1 MGKVIL
7 EKILL
12 KNWHAFQDNIFDI
25 SDLSTLI
32 TGMNASGKTTLLDA
46 ISMIL
51 DGANANDFNVAVKDE
66 GERRTI
72 SGALHYVVSGVPRR
86 TGKVSGLIIAQFYD
100 QNYNVRF
107 LNGLFL
113 RSRSFGPDSGVEQK
127 YFSIMNMSMD
137 DPGFTSEYEKMP
149 KRVDYI
155 TKKVAFEEFFKQR
168 KMQHIRTDVYKGL
181 VNSVLRAKLDCS
193 LADFVKRNI
202 LPEDD
207 KIASIEAIKNNY
219 RLLDSREKMY
229 EELSEEIS
237 LLKNICTLKNEMDT
251 SEKRY
256 AILSVCKEKTIKSK
270 ISDIE
275 KKKEDLEKKIKK
287 QTEEKHNLENEL
299 SEIAI
304 KTGVHK
310 SSSEVK
316 EKKNEL
322 ILTNRELITL
332 KTELNKA
339 EDLLNALSKLSGLI
353 HNGTLKS
360 YDMESVSDT
369 VIYSVI
375 EEAEE
380 FIKSE
385 EETIEDLKEEER
397 QLKKEY
403 QERSYGLSSTPK
415 FSWKEKESY
424 STGFSGKIQS
434 SKTLSELINKEVGKT
449 VSYPFYELLSGIKD
463 TSWQRAIETLIG
475 NRRLH
480 VVVEPEYESIAM
492 KVQKKNVF
500 HTDTDII
507 LTSNSI
513 IKETNPLTNSVAEQI
528 ITETKLAK
536 QIIDFY
542 YGKYILCNTIKEYE
556 ENDYALMKDGMVKN
570 KMSSHKGKSGTS
582 ETLLIGKKARED
594 SAAEEKLKL
603 KRIENELNEVKKSLY
618 EKTAKL
624 KSIRDTIAVI
634 KARLP
639 INTDI
644 VDEYKR
650 TLAKS
655 QRLTKEIQE
664 IETTEKDTVAESLQN
679 QMKEVR
685 KKIRDCEERLNNLIS
700 EKAKLSGLLDRA
712 NELLAE
718 VRKQM
723 LSIPLISELEETEIM
738 EEYKS
743 LEDTTVDGIAK
754 LQNTLLLKGK
764 NLANKIKLNQNDY
777 NSKYHKDFKVGINE
791 TTLKEYDTRLNY
803 LEEKAFEEITEEIRR
818 LKKSLTDG
826 KAGVFKGIAE
836 SFTFAENEI
845 EKINSILKRYE
856 ISGNR
861 FRIML
866 EPVIRRRD
874 IYEAIRSFA
883 KDEEPDEKV
892 IERLD
897 ECFDKMINS
906 KDDKTFNDL
915 ADYRNYLNCD
925 VMISN
930 AETKVWKSFSA
941 EKGNFSGGQKETP
954 YYMCLAAT
962 LSCKAYTNG
971 GFRLIVLD
979 EAFKNM
985 DLVNKT
991 KALSMFQNLN
1001 LQILLFTSNSD
1012 LVNCI
1017 DNIYVIT
1024 KHDDRIV
1031 AAFGKNGEALKVIDK
1046 RVKS

>member
-113 RSRSFGPDSGVEQK
+113 RSKSFGTDSSVEQK
-127 YFSIMNMSMD
+127 YFSIMNMSID
-137 DPGFTSEYEKMP
+137 DPGFTSEYEKML

-168 KMQHIRTDVYKGL
+168 KMQHIRTDVYKSL

-193 LADFVKRNI
+193 PADFVKKNI

-219 RLLDSREKMY
+219 RLLDSRETMY

-237 LLKNICTLKNEMDT
+237 LLKNIRTLKNEMDT

-256 AILSVCKEKTIKSK
+256 AILSVCKEKTIKST
-270 ISDIE
+270 IYDIE
-275 KKKEDLEKKIKK
+275 KKKEDLEKKIEK

-299 SEIAI
+299 SDLAI
-304 KTGVHK
+304 KTGAHK
-310 SSSEVK
+310 FSSEVK

-360 YDMESVSDT
+360 YDMESVSDS
-369 VIYSVI
+369 VISSVI
-375 EEAEE
+375 EKAKE
-380 FIKSE
+380 FMKFE

-397 QLKKEY
+397 RLKKEY
-403 QERSYGLSSTPK
+403 RERSYGLGSTPE
-415 FSWKEKESY
+415 FLWKEKEYY
-424 STGFSGKIQS
+424 STGFSGKLQS
-434 SKTLSELINKEVGKT
+434 SKMLSELINKEAGKR

-463 TSWQRAIETLIG
+463 ASWQKAIETLIG
-475 NRRLH
+475 NRRLYL
-480 VVVEPEYESIAM
+480 VVDPEYEAIAM
-492 KVQKKNVF
+492 NVQKKNSF
-500 HTDTDII
+500 RTDTDII
-507 LTSNSI
+507 LSSK
-513 IKETNPLTNSVAEQI
+513 IKDVKPLVNSVAEQI
-528 ITETKLAK
+528 ITETESAK
-536 QIIDFY
+536 QIVNFY
-542 YGKYILCNTIKEYE
+542 YGKYILCNTMKEYE
-556 ENDYALMKDGMVKN
+556 ANNYALMKDGMVKN
-570 KMSSHKGKSGTS
+570 KLSSHKGKTGTS

-603 KRIENELNEVKKSLY
+603 KKIEDELNGVKKLLY
-618 EKTAKL
+618 EKTMKL
-624 KSIRDTIAVI
+624 KTTMDTISLI

-639 INTDI
+639 MNTDI

-655 QRLTKEIQE
+655 KRLTKEIQE
-664 IETTEKDTVAESLQN
+664 MESTEKDTVAESLQN

-712 NELLAE
+712 NELLTE

-723 LSIPLISELEETEIM
+723 LSISLIPELEETEIIKAY
-738 EEYKS
+738 ES
-743 LEDTTVDGIAK
+743 LEDAAVDEIAK
-754 LQNTLLLKGK
+754 LQSALLLKGK

-777 NSKYHKDFKVGINE
+777 NSKYHKDFKVGTNE
-791 TTLKEYDTRLNY
+791 ITLKEYDTRLNY

-845 EKINSILKRYE
+845 EKINSILKKYE

-866 EPVIRRRD
+866 EPAIRRRD
-874 IYEAIRSFA
+874 IYEAICSFA

-954 YYMCLAAT
+954 YYMCLAAA

-1046 RVKS
+1046 IVKS